1 MYDYVTEYNG
11 TPENNSGKTVYQYD
25 IDKSKKT
32 GPRFSDAQLNRHLDW
47 RYGQMLSKQVYKR
60 TGNTYT
66 MVEKT
71 KMTMRKNWKTM
82 AQSGVAKYGNA
93 TSLMVQKKV
102 IAT

>member
-1 MYDYVTEYNG
+1 MDKCLANRYIKEQA
-11 TPENNSGKTVYQYD
+11 TPIQWWK
-25 IDKSKKT
+25 
-32 GPRFSDAQLNRHLDW
+32 
-47 RYGQMLSKQVYKR
+47 
-60 TGNTYT
+60 
-66 MVEKT
+66 KT